1 MAEWIYQREENT
13 QDKIE
18 VGEHR
23 LRIASV
29 DKAMSKNGKDMLII
43 KFDVSK
49 HNLKIWHY
57 IVFLPD
63 NPQITNRNLTQLFD
77 SFGIDPKDANNTQSW
92 IGKTG
97 ACMTKAEEYNG
108 TESIKVRYFI
118 DKRKQDKLPAWVEGT
133 GVAKATSVD
142 KLQPADISDDD
153 MPF

>member
-1 MAEWIYQREENT
+1 MAEWNYQREEGT

-29 DKAMSKNGKDMLII
+29 EKAISKAGKDMLII

-63 NPQITNRNLTQLFD
+63 NPQLTNRNLTQLFD
-77 SFGIDPKDANNTQSW
+77 SFGIEAKDANNLQSW
-92 IGKTG
+92 VGKTG
-97 ACMTKAEEYNG
+97 ACVTKAEEYNG
-108 TESIKVRYFI
+108 SESIKVRYFL
-118 DKRKQDKLPAWVEGT
+118 DKRRQEKLPAWVEGT
-133 GVAKATSVD
+133 GNKPTGGVD
-142 KLQPADISDDD
+142 TLIPADISDEE